1 MELACDILN
10 RPILKAEQNGIIVV
24 IAFSEESTKSSLKES
39 ILDLLTAAYE
49 KRMVE

>member
-1 MELACDILN
+1 MELACDSLN
-10 RPILKAEQNGIIVV
+10 RPILKAEQNGTVVV

>member
-1 MELACDILN
+1 MELACDSFN
-10 RPILKAEQNGIIVV
+10 RPILKAEQNGTVVV
-24 IAFSEESTKSSLKES
+24 IAFSEEPAKTTLKEN